1 MHIDKERPERPTK
14 AKMNSKLPSVIYAE
28 AAVRPERGRSLLT
41 TSEPITSENIA
52 NFYAEPE
59 RVSLAA
65 KRLRQQGFQ
74 ILDPGRLTITIAA
87 PAEIYERAFRTNIV
101 AEERPV
107 IKGTGWETTAT
118 FLDTTNTNIS
128 GSIDPAGSDL
138 ADLLGGLAINEP
150 VYYFDPALPPDK
162 TYWYLDVPG
171 DIARGLGAEGA
182 PGRGLTGRG
191 VKVAMVDSGWYRHPF
206 FVRHGY
212 RTNVVL
218 GPGTSDPRSDRN
230 GHGTGESANVFAIAP
245 EVELTMVK
253 TSFVNCLGAFKKAV
267 SLQPDII
274 SCSWGFDRQFRY
286 QLSAF
291 DRAIAGAVAD
301 AVRQGIIVI
310 FATGNGQWGFPAQH
324 PDVIAAGGVYM
335 YPDGSLEASN
345 YASGFASNIYPG
357 RNVPD
362 LCGLVGKQP
371 RGAYIMLPVPPG
383 SDLDLKTALGGRHP
397 YSDETQPG
405 DGWAAFSGTS
415 AAAPQLAGICALMK
429 QANPNLSP
437 FQARD
442 ILQETAR
449 YVSQG
454 RCHPRTGGHSATEEV
469 NLATGSGLADAR
481 GAVLAT
487 RQMTQQINNNK
498 PQEPEPEQKPEQKQ
512 QKNRQ
517 LSSIIETE
525 VIMDSQLKSK
535 LESKIEEI
543 MAAFDKYLLENDL
556 SEVEISTVKFVP
568 RSPLTK
574 AATSLKQVMDDG
586 SNDIKI
592 RISAAESLLKMG
604 RKVEAAIEFLSQQIQ
619 EKNNTLEAR
628 QLATKA
634 LGEIGKP
641 AALEIDSNLRVAAS
655 PGAAA
660 FAEGVNCGHKW
671 KEKQDGQWV
680 YDYFCD

>member
-1 MHIDKERPERPTK
+1 
-14 AKMNSKLPSVIYAE
+14 MNSKLPSVIYAE
-28 AAVRPERGRSLLT
+28 AAVRPESGRSLLT

-52 NFYAEPE
+52 KFYAEPE

-118 FLDTTNTNIS
+118 FLDTPNTNIS
-128 GSIDPAGSDL
+128 GLIDPAGSDL
-138 ADLLGGLAINEP
+138 GDLLEGLAINEP

-162 TYWYLDVPG
+162 AYWHLDVPG

-301 AVRQGIIVI
+301 AVSQGIIVI
-310 FATGNGQWGFPAQH
+310 FAAGNGQWGFPAQH
-324 PDVIAAGGVYM
+324 PDAIAAGGVYM

-397 YSDETQPG
+397 YSDETEPG

-429 QANPNLSP
+429 EANPNLSP

-449 YVSQG
+449 HVSQG

-481 GAVLAT
+481 GAVLAA
-487 RQMTQQINNNK
+487 RQMAGQINNK
-498 PQEPEPEQKPEQKQ
+498 PQRPEPEQKQEQKQ

-517 LSSIIETE
+517 LSRIIETE

-535 LESKIEEI
+535 LESKRKEA
-543 MAAFDKYLLENDL
+543 MAAFDKWLLENDL
-556 SEVEISTVKFVP
+556 SEFEISGQINFVP
-568 RSPLTK
+568 RSPETK
-574 AATSLKQVMDDG
+574 AATALKEVMNDEG
-586 SNDIKI
+586 NDIKV
-592 RISAAESLLKMG
+592 RISAAESLMKIG
-604 RKVEAAIEFLSQQIQ
+604 RDLEAVLEFLSQQIQ
-619 EKNNTLEAR
+619 EKNNPLEAR
-628 QLATKA
+628 QLAAKA
-634 LGEIGKP
+634 LGEITSAP
-641 AALEIDSNLRVAAS
+641 TNEVLEESAETSMFYQGLSDRQCKINCQCYNGRV
-655 PGAAA
+655 
-660 FAEGVNCGHKW
+660 FA
-671 KEKQDGQWV
+671 KQ
-680 YDYFCD
+680 